1 MQCLI
6 HVFKVNSDYSQ
17 EYADERY
24 EGQESEFNRK
34 YEWMDELVVNEGV
47 LSVEETSSETYLLQ
61 GEKGEDEAFSFEV
74 PNMKLYLVK
83 SSDAPSFFIGASNE
97 ILLES
102 KLIIQ
107 SDGYVLSLYLSDT
120 EPFSNP
126 VPGIYISA
134 TDFPK
139 ELFS

>member
-6 HVFKVNSDYSQ
+6 RVFKVNSDYSQ
-17 EYADERY
+17 DYADERY

-34 YEWMDELVVNEGV
+34 HEWMDELIVANGVV
-47 LSVEETSSETYLLQ
+47 SVKESSSRSYLLQ
-61 GEKGEDEAFSFEV
+61 GEKGSGEVFSFEV
-74 PNMKLYLVK
+74 PNMYLFLVK
-83 SSDAPSFFIGASNE
+83 SSDAPSLFIGASKE
-97 ILLES
+97 IILES
-102 KLIIQ
+102 SLNLE
-107 SDGYVLSLYLSDT
+107 SDGYVVSLYLTDI

-139 ELFS
+139 ELLT

>member
-6 HVFKVNSDYSQ
+6 RVFKVNSDYSQ
-17 EYADERY
+17 DYADERY

-34 YEWMDELVVNEGV
+34 HEWMDELIVANGVV
-47 LSVEETSSETYLLQ
+47 SVEESSSRSYLLQ
-61 GEKGEDEAFSFEV
+61 GEKGLGEAFSFEV
-74 PNMKLYLVK
+74 PNMYLFLVK
-83 SSDAPSFFIGASNE
+83 SSDAPSLFIGASKE
-97 ILLES
+97 IILETSLNLES
-102 KLIIQ
+102 N
-107 SDGYVLSLYLSDT
+107 GYVVSLYLTDI

-139 ELFS
+139 ELLT